1 MQRAHAAL
9 TDLRPQPDDITAD
22 ALAGL
27 SQTPKTLPSKYF
39 YDARGSQLFEAITQQ
54 PEYYLTSTE
63 LSLLEASMG
72 SIAQAIGAGVH
83 VVEYGSGSGR
93 KTELLLQGL
102 RDVVAYTP
110 LEISRTALLE
120 STARLAQQFPQIQML
135 PVCTDFTKPLRLPD
149 AQRPARRHVV
159 FFPGSTLGNFA
170 DAAAI
175 ELLDAMRQTMGSDGC
190 ALIGIDL
197 DKDAG
202 LIEAAY
208 NDAAGV
214 TAEFTLNLLA
224 RLNREIGSDFDLDG
238 FRHHAVYVRERGRIE
253 PSWSANARSTCGS
266 AARTSRLPKAK
277 RCRSNTAANTPTR
290 VLPNWL
296 PQPGSRS
303 PTAGTMPRIGS
314 ACACCAQCDP
324 AGSACSRPMMRRL
337 PR

>member
-1 MQRAHAAL
+1 MRVGNLPACALRSALNVAAHAMQRAHAAL

-54 PEYYLTSTE
+54 PEYYLTRTE

-135 PVCTDFTKPLRLPD
+135 PVCTDFANRCACPMRSARRGGTWCSS
-149 AQRPARRHVV
+149 PARR
-159 FFPGSTLGNFA
+159 S
-170 DAAAI
+170 AI
-175 ELLDAMRQTMGSDGC
+175 SPM
-190 ALIGIDL
+190 
-197 DKDAG
+197 
-202 LIEAAY
+202 
-208 NDAAGV
+208 
-214 TAEFTLNLLA
+214 
-224 RLNREIGSDFDLDG
+224 
-238 FRHHAVYVRERGRIE
+238 
-253 PSWSANARSTCGS
+253 
-266 AARTSRLPKAK
+266 LP
-277 RCRSNTAANTPTR
+277 RSNCWMRCARPWAATVAP
-290 VLPNWL
+290 
-296 PQPGSRS
+296 
-303 PTAGTMPRIGS
+303 
-314 ACACCAQCDP
+314 
-324 AGSACSRPMMRRL
+324 
-337 PR
+337 